1 MFFNSLDAL
10 RSCPIPNLATFTL
23 HRYSFRPLHFCYG
36 SSVSTLYRIKT
47 APLPFPVYTVTDP
60 FDFLLRACAQQVSH
74 CMQGRKFALKSRQH
88 IFNVCLRKRH
98 QLEYIPH
105 IELQCTRCESV
116 LVLLRFQASTLR
128 RYVWIHT
135 GSRIVRYRSRI
146 KTVPVGRIRI
156 VPVPQD

>member
-1 MFFNSLDAL
+1 MVDVIKGKVNCQGKVYGTVPSCLNSK
-10 RSCPIPNLATFTL
+10 ATFTL

-36 SSVSTLYRIKT
+36 SSASTLYRIKT
-47 APLPFPVYTVTDP
+47 VPLPFPVYTVLDP

-74 CMQGRKFALKSRQH
+74 CMQGRKFALKSHQN
-88 IFNVCLRKRH
+88 IFNVCLRRRR

-128 RYVWIHT
+128 RSALDLY
-135 GSRIVRYRSRI
+135 RI
-146 KTVPVGRIRI
+146 KNSPLS
-156 VPVPQD
+156 